1 MNKTNGVI
9 CKGFTQKD
17 LEEGI
22 NKAMNT
28 VYDSDEI
35 RKDVIARF
43 SPEKIAKRY
52 MDFYN
57 QILLD
62 KKL

>member
-1 MNKTNGVI
+1 
-9 CKGFTQKD
+9 
-17 LEEGI
+17 
-22 NKAMNT
+22 MNT

-43 SPEKIAKRY
+43 SPEKIAKSY